1 MLSAL
6 LALSLGANA
15 ATLYVNGTPV
25 EGLRDFEF
33 TNVTVQVD
41 ENGDVFIIAP
51 QYNVSLG
58 DAAEAKNKKRRK
70 NKDVTTPPAP
80 TGDGSVPANR
90 WWLISDDNQTAGH
103 VVDVTINDTVVSTFK
118 SAGKQLIMDIGPYLN
133 AGDNTVKFVSRG
145 DAPSGGALFLYVG
158 TGSVDGGR
166 ISQDEPKIKFK
177 RNATSDARDSVDF
190 KLTVD

>member
-80 TGDGSVPANR
+80 TGDGSVVANR
-90 WWLISDDNQTAGH
+90 WWLISDDNQTVGH

-145 DAPSGGALFLYVG
+145 DTPSGGALFLYVG